1 MGIYIIPCLN
11 TSQEN
16 QGVMELGIY
25 DLRTVQINHH
35 LHERD
40 LVVSGFARI
49 VKR

>member
-11 TSQEN
+11 TPQEN

-35 LHERD
+35 LYEPY
-40 LVVSGFARI
+40 LVVSVFAD
-49 VKR
+49 